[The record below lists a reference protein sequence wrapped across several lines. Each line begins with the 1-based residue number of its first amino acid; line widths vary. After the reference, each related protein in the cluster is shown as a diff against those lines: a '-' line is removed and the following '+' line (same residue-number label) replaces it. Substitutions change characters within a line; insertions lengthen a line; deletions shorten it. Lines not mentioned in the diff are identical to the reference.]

1 MNKGHINSTFECLMT
16 VVVGLF
22 YYLFLCAVLPG
33 VRWLYSQIYNAF
45 PSSCKGHMLSWLT
58 PFNLSFA
65 GVCVVP
71 ILVVLFLKPF
81 AWM

>member
-1 MNKGHINSTFECLMT
+1 M
-16 VVVGLF
+16 
-22 YYLFLCAVLPG
+22 PG

-45 PSSCKGHMLSWLT
+45 SSSWKGHMLSWLT
-58 PFNLSFA
+58 LFNLSLA

-81 AWM
+81 TCM